1 MKTTQRMSWIALAA
15 VLWSMPVHAQHR
27 DGNHAAAEAA
37 PGRAVQVE
45 AIGTRKLGWQWAN
58 FLVLAGGLGY
68 FAVKKLGPAAA
79 AKRQE
84 ILEGIQAGEKARAQA
99 EAVGAE
105 LKAKLDHLEV
115 EISELRTH
123 AYEDIKREVQRI
135 DEETLALVHKA
146 QAQTEAEVER
156 MKKAAIDELHAHAA
170 ALVID
175 RAEERLAQRMNATA
189 QTGLVR
195 DFIER
200 IDIERIDGAKGA
212 AL

>member
-1 MKTTQRMSWIALAA
+1 MKNTQRLSVLAV
-15 VLWSMPVHAQHR
+15 VLVLVSIPVYAQHPPQ
-27 DGNHAAAEAA
+27 NHAASETETTPGAAEEAEALE
-37 PGRAVQVE
+37 GRRFVW
-45 AIGTRKLGWQWAN
+45 KWAN

-115 EISELRTH
+115 EISELKMH
-123 AYEDIKREVQRI
+123 AYEDIKREVKRI
-135 DEETLALVHKA
+135 DEETLALVQKA
-146 QAQTEAEVER
+146 QLQTEAEVER
-156 MKKAAIDELHAHAA
+156 MKKAAIDELHAYAA
-170 ALVID
+170 TLVID
-175 RAEERLAQRMNATA
+175 RAEEQLAQRMNGTA

-195 DFIER
+195 EFIER
-200 IDIERIDGAKGA
+200 IDQAKGA
-212 AL
+212 TL